1 MMKIRYLALLL
12 TIVSFGGTA
21 TTDISELEKKITTL
35 GPKKTIAQLY
45 ANNEKEWL
53 LVTSKIAQGDQS
65 WLQLAAQLAPG
76 ADADSAESLSSALG
90 LAIPHNPTGVLA
102 ITSER
107 YPPLAMAN
115 VCSLPFY
122 SMNEIELN
130 QYVVD
135 AIRALYKV
143 PNGKACLD
151 KIISTIGQSDG
162 YREDN

>member
-1 MMKIRYLALLL
+1 MKIRYLVLLL
-12 TIVSFGGTA
+12 SIVSFSSIA
-21 TTDISELEKKITTL
+21 FPNICELEKKITTL

-45 ANNEKEWL
+45 ADDEKEWL
-53 LVTSKIAQGDQS
+53 LVTSKIAQGDRR
-65 WLQLAAQLAPG
+65 WLQVAARLAPG
-76 ADADSAESLSSALG
+76 ADADSAESLTSAVG
-90 LAIPHNPTGVLA
+90 LAIPHNPAGVLA
-102 ITSER
+102 IINAQD
-107 YPPLAMAN
+107 PPLAMAN